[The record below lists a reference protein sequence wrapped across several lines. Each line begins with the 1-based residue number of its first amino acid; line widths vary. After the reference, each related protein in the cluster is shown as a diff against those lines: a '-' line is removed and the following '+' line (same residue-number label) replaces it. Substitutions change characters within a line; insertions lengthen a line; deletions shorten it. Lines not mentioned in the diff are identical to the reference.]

1 MAGRICR
8 IILAGLCF
16 AGSMAFSE
24 SAELSTSDYGRA
36 VVQAVIRVDAQCRI
50 YCDIADWPAI
60 IGREMP
66 VQIRGL
72 EPQQTFDLSVRQYI
86 LDTLNAAL
94 GKKPVPSDPNQPQ
107 TSQVLLKHIQRGQS
121 FCLVADVEVEGRDL
135 GQMLVEKGYAKRL
148 IVPKTS
154 ASSEGQAQPTDI
166 AVQTASPEAQDQG
179 FVAAKNGKV
188 FHKPTC
194 PHARRMKD
202 NTKVT
207 FSKRNEAVASGRRPC
222 LTCNP

>member
-1 MAGRICR
+1 MAGRMCW
-8 IILAGLCF
+8 IILAGLCL
-16 AGSMAFSE
+16 AGSTVFSE
-24 SAELSTSDYGRA
+24 SKNVSASDYGRA
-36 VVQAVIRVDAQCRI
+36 AVQTVIRVDAQCRI
-50 YCDIADWPAI
+50 YCDIPDWPAI

-72 EPQQTFDLSVRQYI
+72 EPQQDFDLSVRQYI

-94 GKKPVPSDPNQPQ
+94 QKKPAQSDPNQPAAPK
-107 TSQVLLKHIQRGQS
+107 VLLKHIQRGQS
-121 FCLVADVEVEGRDL
+121 FCLVADVEVKGQDL

-154 ASSEGQAQPTDI
+154 ALSEGQAQSKDS
-166 AVQTASPEAQDQG
+166 AVQTSSQEAQKEG
-179 FVAAKNGKV
+179 YVAAKNGKV

-207 FSKRNEAVASGRRPC
+207 FSTREDAVASGRRPC

>member
-1 MAGRICR
+1 MDARMGR
-8 IILAGLCF
+8 IILAGLCL
-16 AGSMAFSE
+16 AGSTVFSQ
-24 SAELSTSDYGRA
+24 SAERSDNDYGSA
-36 VVQAVIRVDAQCRI
+36 TVQKVIRVDAQCRI
-50 YCDIADWPAI
+50 YCDIADWPAV

-72 EPQQTFDLSVRQYI
+72 EPQQNYDLPVRQYI
-86 LDTLNAAL
+86 HDTLNAAL
-94 GKKPVPSDPNQPQ
+94 NKKQTQSDPNQPV
-107 TSQVLLKHIQRGQS
+107 TPGVVLKHIQRGQS
-121 FCLVADVEVEGRDL
+121 FCLVAEVEVEGRDL

-154 ASSEGQAQPTDI
+154 ASSEGQAQPTDT
-166 AVQTASPEAQDQG
+166 AVQTAAAEAKEEG

-188 FHKPTC
+188 FHKASC

-207 FSKRNEAVASGRRPC
+207 FSKRDDAVASGRRPC

>member
-1 MAGRICR
+1 MTGRNCW
-8 IILAGLCF
+8 IILAGLCL
-16 AGSMAFSE
+16 AVSTVFSE
-24 SAELSTSDYGRA
+24 SAERPDNDYGSA
-36 VVQAVIRVDAQCRI
+36 SVQKVIRVDAQCRI

-72 EPQQTFDLSVRQYI
+72 EPQQSYELAVRQYI
-86 LDTLNAAL
+86 HETLNAAL
-94 GKKPVPSDPNQPQ
+94 NKKPAQSDPNQPE
-107 TSQVLLKHIQRGQS
+107 TPRVLLKHIQRGQS
-121 FCLVADVEVEGRDL
+121 FCLVAEVDVEGRDL

-154 ASSEGQAQPTDI
+154 AAADGQAQSPDS
-166 AVQTASPEAQDQG
+166 AAQTTSSEAQEGG
-179 FVAAKNGKV
+179 FVAAKSGKV
-188 FHKPTC
+188 FHKQTC

-207 FSKRNEAVASGRRPC
+207 FSTRDEAVASGRRPC

>member
-1 MAGRICR
+1 MAGRMCR
-8 IILAGLCF
+8 IILAGLCLT
-16 AGSMAFSE
+16 GSAVFSE
-24 SAELSTSDYGRA
+24 SAQQQAPDYGRA

-60 IGREMP
+60 IGRDMP

-72 EPQQTFDLSVRQYI
+72 EPQQAFDLTVRQYI
-86 LDTLNAAL
+86 LDMLNAAL
-94 GKKPVPSDPNQPQ
+94 RKKPVPSDPNQPQ
-107 TSQVLLKHIQRGQS
+107 VPQVLLTSIQRGQS

-154 ASSEGQAQPTDI
+154 ASSEGQAPSADP
-166 AVQTASPEAQDQG
+166 AAQTPSAQAQEEG

-194 PHARRMKD
+194 PHVRRMKD

-207 FSKRNEAVASGRRPC
+207 FSKRDDAVASGRRPC